1 MQQPILTLWS
11 RYDDGALRKV
21 RVIHVGGESERV
33 SEKCPER
40 GPGIGSEALLGD
52 YTDPVFETKVCE
64 KVRADA
70 SGAGTDGS
78 SESGFGASVGTD
90 SNPEKTDKGYP
101 VRSRKTG
108 SVLVAPRGV
117 NGDGAPSILPP
128 TPEAD
133 GAVGVQND
141 LAGSEDQIRLEEK
154 GSVQAPA
161 GGNSGE
167 ICQSMDPHGSDMAV
181 SVGTLPVE
189 TNPVTKK
196 RRSKVAWRYEV
207 EDVDGTLW
215 IYKTAKEL
223 LAALTGHPEGR
234 HWTFD
239 RYFGLGKYASR
250 EEDDEGLPT
259 IFDILSPTN
268 TLVKEIRLGID
279 LENRGDEVAKLLFA
293 RFGHIIHGCGYDPD
307 DVLQEVY
314 KGLLIRN
321 KGTCQF
327 DPRKASFGHYVN
339 MVAEGV
345 FCNLMRKTN
354 RRKEKEQVG
363 APGGGDDV
371 YGGSVDASESMY
383 AEKASITVAE
393 KEGGPMGEGA
403 LEDLSRFL
411 AKRIEDGDGELAL
424 KASPL
429 VHAGYGRS
437 EIAERLGVSKIAVSK
452 ALTCLRKVAREWAA

>member
-1 MQQPILTLWS
+1 MQPILTLWS
-11 RYDDGALRKV
+11 RYDDGNLRKV
-21 RVIHVGGESERV
+21 RVIPVRDPVVVGGDAGPESGHGTSVETDFMSDKTGSLCPDKVQEGGMVLACPSGRGMDGASLL
-33 SEKCPER
+33 SE
-40 GPGIGSEALLGD
+40 
-52 YTDPVFETKVCE
+52 
-64 KVRADA
+64 
-70 SGAGTDGS
+70 SGAGTGVETSLTKRGKRGGVPASPGGGS
-78 SESGFGASVGTD
+78 LDGASL
-90 SNPEKTDKGYP
+90 SSP
-101 VRSRKTG
+101 VT
-108 SVLVAPRGV
+108 L
-117 NGDGAPSILPP
+117 N
-128 TPEAD
+128 T
-133 GAVGVQND
+133 
-141 LAGSEDQIRLEEK
+141 
-154 GSVQAPA
+154 QA
-161 GGNSGE
+161 
-167 ICQSMDPHGSDMAV
+167 AV
-181 SVGTLPVE
+181 SVGTQSPQGTLPPLGTQLPQE
-189 TNPVTKK
+189 SQNIAKGK

-207 EDVDGTLW
+207 EDVDGIVW

-239 RYFGLGKYASR
+239 RYFGLGKYAR
-250 EEDDEGLPT
+250 DNEEDEGFPS

-339 MVAEGV
+339 MVAECV
-345 FCNLMRKTN
+345 FCNYAKKLS
-354 RRKEKEQVG
+354 RRKEKEQTG
-363 APGGGDDV
+363 APGGGSDGDF
-371 YGGSVDASESMY
+371 GGSVDASESMY
-383 AEKASITVAE
+383 AERAAITVAD
-393 KEGGPMGEGA
+393 KEGGILGQGA

-424 KASPL
+424 KALPL
-429 VHAGYGRS
+429 VHAGYGRT
-437 EIAERLGVSKIAVSK
+437 EIAEQLGVSKMAVSK